1 MGQITIVGLGPGDFG
16 LITLDTWDKITNTDK
31 LILRTAIHPT
41 VAELDKR
48 NVVYTSCDEFY
59 EQGASFDDVYNSIAQ
74 KLIEEAKNGHDVVYA
89 VPGSPLVAERTVVI
103 IRQKA
108 KEADVK
114 LNIMPGM
121 SFMEVLY
128 QRLNIDPIDGL
139 TILDAC
145 DLENLPSEMPSALVI
160 TQVYNQHV
168 ASDTKL
174 TLMENYPEDYPVTF
188 IRNLSL
194 PDEEIREIPLYE
206 LDRQPHI
213 DHLTSL
219 YIGKMPKNEQTFDLE
234 PLEDVVK
241 TLRSP
246 GGCPWDIVQTHK
258 SLRRNLIEE
267 VYEVIEAIDLED
279 EKLLCEELGDLLMQ
293 GGCPWDIVQ
302 THKSLR
308 RNLIEEVY
316 EVIEAIDLEDEKLLC
331 EELGDLL
338 MQVVFHAR
346 MAEEAKLFSMQD
358 VIDGITEKLIRRHP
372 HVFGDVDV
380 KDAGE
385 VLANWEAIK
394 QAEKTER
401 TSILDGVPKDLPSL
415 MAAYKL
421 QHKAAKVGFDWPD
434 IDPVWDKLEEEL
446 RELEEAI
453 VDGQKEKIEEEL
465 GDVLFTI
472 VNISRFLKIDPEVA
486 LAGTN
491 RKFKRR
497 FSYIEEKVKAKQQN
511 WESLS
516 LIDLDELWQEAK
528 LKDEK

>member
-16 LITLDTWDKITNTDK
+16 LITLDTWEKITNTDK

-41 VAELDKR
+41 VEQLDKR
-48 NVVYTSCDEFY
+48 NVQYTSCDEFY
-59 EQGASFDDVYNSIAQ
+59 EQGTSFDEVYNSIAD
-74 KLIEEAKNGHDVVYA
+74 KLIAEANNGFDVVYA

-103 IRQKA
+103 IREKA
-108 KEADVK
+108 KIANVK
-114 LNIMPGM
+114 LNILPGM

-145 DLENLPSEMPSALVI
+145 DVENLPSEMPSAMVI

-194 PDEEIREIPLYE
+194 EDEEIREIPLYE
-206 LDRQPHI
+206 LDRQPNI

-219 YIGKMPKNEQTFDLE
+219 YIGKMPSRQTTFDLS
-234 PLEDVVK
+234 PLEEVIK

-279 EKLLCEELGDLLMQ
+279 KDLLCEELGDLLMQ
-293 GGCPWDIVQ
+293 I
-302 THKSLR
+302 
-308 RNLIEEVY
+308 I
-316 EVIEAIDLEDEKLLC
+316 
-331 EELGDLL
+331 
-338 MQVVFHAR
+338 FHAR
-346 MAEEAKLFSMQD
+346 MAEESNLFSMQD

-372 HVFGDVDV
+372 HVFGDVNV

-385 VLANWEAIK
+385 VLLNWEAIK
-394 QAEKTER
+394 KAEKIER
-401 TSILDGVPKDLPSL
+401 TSILDGVPKDLPAL
-415 MAAYKL
+415 MSAQKL
-421 QHKAAKVGFDWPD
+421 QSKAAKVGFDWPD
-434 IDPVWDKLEEEL
+434 IDPVWEKLEEEIH
-446 RELEEAI
+446 ELEEAI
-453 VDGQKEKIEEEL
+453 ADKKQDKIAEEL
-465 GDVLFTI
+465 GDILFTV
-472 VNISRFLKIDPEVA
+472 VNIARFLKVDPELA
-486 LAGTN
+486 LKYTN
-491 RKFKRR
+491 NKFKQR
-497 FSYIEEKVKAKQQN
+497 FSYIEKTVKKQNKDIEK
-511 WESLS
+511 LS
-516 LIDLDELWQEAK
+516 LLELDELWNEAK
-528 LKDEK
+528 SKIDL

>member
-1 MGQITIVGLGPGDFG
+1 MGKITIIGLGPGDFG
-16 LITLDTWDKITNTDK
+16 LITLDTWEKITSTDK
-31 LILRTAIHPT
+31 LILRTAVHPT

-48 NVVYTSCDEFY
+48 NVSYTSCDEYY
-59 EQGASFDDVYNSIAQ
+59 EKCASFEEVYNTIAE
-74 KLIEEAKNGHDVVYA
+74 KLIEEAKKGLDVVYA
-89 VPGSPLVAERTVVI
+89 VPGSPLVAEKTVVI
-103 IRQKA
+103 VRDKA
-108 KEADVK
+108 DKAGIDLEV
-114 LNIMPGM
+114 MPGM

-128 QRLNIDPIDGL
+128 QRLDIDPIDGL
-139 TILDAC
+139 TILDAA
-145 DLENLPSEMPSALVI
+145 DLENLPQDDMPSALVV

-174 TLMENYPEDYPVTF
+174 TLMEHYPEDYPVTF

-194 PDEEIREIPLYE
+194 PDEEIRQIPLYE
-206 LDRQPHI
+206 LDRQEHI

-219 YIGKMPKNEQTFDLE
+219 YIGKMPKREQTFDLS

-279 EKLLCEELGDLLMQ
+279 KD
-293 GGCPWDIVQ
+293 
-302 THKSLR
+302 
-308 RNLIEEVY
+308 
-316 EVIEAIDLEDEKLLC
+316 LLC

-346 MAEEAKLFSMQD
+346 MAEEAGLFSMQD

-372 HVFGDVDV
+372 HVFGDISV
-380 KDAGE
+380 KDADE
-385 VLANWEAIK
+385 VLTNWEAIK
-394 QAEKTER
+394 RAEKKDR
-401 TSILDGVPKDLPSL
+401 KSVLDGVPKDLPSL

-434 IDPVWDKLEEEL
+434 VDPVWDKLHEEVS
-446 RELEEAI
+446 ELEEAT
-453 VDGQKEKIEEEL
+453 VDGSPERIEEEL

-472 VNISRFLKIDPEVA
+472 VNLARFLKIDPEVA
-486 LAGTN
+486 LTAAN

-497 FSYIEEKVKAKQQN
+497 FSYIEDKVKAKQQK
-511 WESLS
+511 WEQLT
-516 LIDLDELWQEAK
+516 LLDLDDLWQEAK
-528 LKDEK
+528 MREED

>member
-108 KEADVK
+108 KEADVN

-246 GGCPWDIVQTHK
+246 GG
-258 SLRRNLIEE
+258 
-267 VYEVIEAIDLED
+267 
-279 EKLLCEELGDLLMQ
+279 
-293 GGCPWDIVQ
+293 
-302 THKSLR
+302 
-308 RNLIEEVY
+308 
-316 EVIEAIDLEDEKLLC
+316 
-331 EELGDLL
+331 
-338 MQVVFHAR
+338 
-346 MAEEAKLFSMQD
+346 
-358 VIDGITEKLIRRHP
+358 
-372 HVFGDVDV
+372 
-380 KDAGE
+380 
-385 VLANWEAIK
+385 
-394 QAEKTER
+394 
-401 TSILDGVPKDLPSL
+401 
-415 MAAYKL
+415 
-421 QHKAAKVGFDWPD
+421 
-434 IDPVWDKLEEEL
+434 
-446 RELEEAI
+446 
-453 VDGQKEKIEEEL
+453 
-465 GDVLFTI
+465 
-472 VNISRFLKIDPEVA
+472 
-486 LAGTN
+486 
-491 RKFKRR
+491 
-497 FSYIEEKVKAKQQN
+497 
-511 WESLS
+511 
-516 LIDLDELWQEAK
+516 
-528 LKDEK
+528 